1 MQTKTQGTKIMYTTW
16 NKQNGTFTRDRSQI
30 QNETLMYTKGAD
42 AAENHVNHLGN
53 LWDDA
58 YSTEEYE
65 NGWCD
70 TLAEARRLQNQK

>member
-1 MQTKTQGTKIMYTTW
+1 MSTTW

-42 AAENHVNHLGN
+42 DAEKHVNAGRD
-53 LWDDA
+53 LWRCGF
-58 YSTEEYE
+58 SNEEYD
-65 NGWCD
+65 NGQCD